1 MPDLDGCSSSSA
13 NSYLISVR
21 GTTVTVANLQGG
33 EHIYVYTPVGA
44 LVSHTVAEQ
53 EQHQM
58 SLPQGVYVVKVNGMA
73 KKVKCY

>member
-1 MPDLDGCSSSSA
+1 M
-13 NSYLISVR
+13 
-21 GTTVTVANLQGG
+21 TVANLQGG

-73 KKVKCY
+73 KKVNCY